1 MPHNR
6 EKESLI
12 SVVFSN
18 EVKDTLDEIC
28 ISAGDCSRGS
38 IIRKFVRDGVKNYY
52 ESKQLGMVTT
62 V

>member
-18 EVKDTLDEIC
+18 EEKDTLDEIRVM
-28 ISAGDCSRGS
+28 AGDCSRGS

-52 ESKQLGMVTT
+52 DSNRSKLVTT

>member
-6 EKESLI
+6 DKESLI

-18 EVKDTLDEIC
+18 EEKDTLDEIRV
-28 ISAGDCSRGS
+28 SAGDCSRGS

-52 ESKQLGMVTT
+52 DNKQEMVSTI
-62 V
+62 